1 MRIAADNLTAWSEKW
16 CVAINKD
23 KSSTTLFTLSPKKK
37 AGTIKIGN
45 TPLKHADEV
54 TYLGVTFDKKQTW
67 KPHIQKAETK
77 ARCKLA
83 IMRKLAGTSWGAN
96 ETILKRV
103 YQGTVRPHL
112 EYGSSAWSTTA
123 KTNQQALDKV
133 QNQALR
139 IITGSMKSTPI
150 KDMEKTAAIQPL
162 GERRDAKIMIQAEKF
177 RYLPNHPMKQRMDG
191 LTKNRLKRSSFIH
204 QSRRLTREH
213 QANPLPKTL
222 PFCPTDLPQPWND
235 EQANVQISMS
245 VPQLASA
252 DSQNDLVKRSLAM
265 AMISDRYPE
274 ESWIHAYTDGSSTN
288 AVANGGAGIFIKLPS
303 RNTLTAKVP
312 TGTHSSNYNAETH
325 ALIQAATMIKDAKED
340 CQQVVFLTDALSV
353 LQALQGEKLPHL
365 NEAMQE
371 VAKERRVALQWI
383 PAHCGI
389 PGNEEADRLAKLGAN
404 HVQPSNNISFSEK
417 KTLIKAANRPRTE
430 QDDYHLLSRLE
441 QVTLLRLRTG
451 HNRLNAHMF
460 RKFKLAATPTC
471 SCGLEDQTA
480 EHILQACPIHQD
492 LRQAEWPIET
502 AIHTKLYGKRGE
514 LEKTAHF
521 ILQTGLLV

>member
-1 MRIAADNLTAWSEKW
+1 
-16 CVAINKD
+16 
-23 KSSTTLFTLSPKKK
+23 
-37 AGTIKIGN
+37 
-45 TPLKHADEV
+45 
-54 TYLGVTFDKKQTW
+54 
-67 KPHIQKAETK
+67 
-77 ARCKLA
+77 
-83 IMRKLAGTSWGAN
+83 
-96 ETILKRV
+96 
-103 YQGTVRPHL
+103 
-112 EYGSSAWSTTA
+112 
-123 KTNQQALDKV
+123 
-133 QNQALR
+133 
-139 IITGSMKSTPI
+139 
-150 KDMEKTAAIQPL
+150 
-162 GERRDAKIMIQAEKF
+162 
-177 RYLPNHPMKQRMDG
+177 
-191 LTKNRLKRSSFIH
+191 
-204 QSRRLTREH
+204 
-213 QANPLPKTL
+213 
-222 PFCPTDLPQPWND
+222 
-235 EQANVQISMS
+235 
-245 VPQLASA
+245 
-252 DSQNDLVKRSLAM
+252 
-265 AMISDRYPE
+265 
-274 ESWIHAYTDGSSTN
+274 
-288 AVANGGAGIFIKLPS
+288 
-303 RNTLTAKVP
+303 
-312 TGTHSSNYNAETH
+312 
-325 ALIQAATMIKDAKED
+325 MIKDAKED

-502 AIHTKLYGKRGE
+502 AIHTKLYRKRGE

>member
-1 MRIAADNLTAWSEKW
+1 MQKKT
-16 CVAINKD
+16 VNKL
-23 KSSTTLFTLSPKKK
+23 SS
-37 AGTIKIGN
+37 
-45 TPLKHADEV
+45 
-54 TYLGVTFDKKQTW
+54 
-67 KPHIQKAETK
+67 
-77 ARCKLA
+77 
-83 IMRKLAGTSWGAN
+83 
-96 ETILKRV
+96 
-103 YQGTVRPHL
+103 
-112 EYGSSAWSTTA
+112 
-123 KTNQQALDKV
+123 
-133 QNQALR
+133 
-139 IITGSMKSTPI
+139 
-150 KDMEKTAAIQPL
+150 
-162 GERRDAKIMIQAEKF
+162 
-177 RYLPNHPMKQRMDG
+177 
-191 LTKNRLKRSSFIH
+191 
-204 QSRRLTREH
+204 
-213 QANPLPKTL
+213 
-222 PFCPTDLPQPWND
+222 
-235 EQANVQISMS
+235 
-245 VPQLASA
+245 
-252 DSQNDLVKRSLAM
+252 SQM
-265 AMISDRYPE
+265 
-274 ESWIHAYTDGSSTN
+274 
-288 AVANGGAGIFIKLPS
+288 
-303 RNTLTAKVP
+303 
-312 TGTHSSNYNAETH
+312 
-325 ALIQAATMIKDAKED
+325 
-340 CQQVVFLTDALSV
+340 LSV

-430 QDDYHLLSRLE
+430 QDDYHHLSRLE
-441 QVTLLRLRTG
+441 QATLLRLRTG